1 MKYFDEFENEPE
13 DEIFYGK
20 KNETGG
26 ETFHSTRNKKGDE
39 TFHSTM
45 DKKGDE
51 AFHGTR
57 NETEDDMG
65 KKDRSSIFGLKKHE
79 TKKFIKKDY
88 MVIMILS
95 GILLLVIAIP
105 TGDKKISKKTEAKQD
120 SQQESQTQEQ
130 QTGTSES
137 QISRED
143 YCEQM
148 EQKLENLLTCVEGVG
163 RVNVMITLQSTQE
176 QVVEKDIPGS
186 NSNVSESDSGGGSRS
201 TSEVQNQEN
210 TVYTIDEDGN
220 KIPYVIK
227 TNLPTVQ
234 GVTVVAQGGGNAVV
248 QKNISDIAQA
258 LFHIEADKIK
268 VAKMKSLS

>member
-1 MKYFDEFENEPE
+1 
-13 DEIFYGK
+13 
-20 KNETGG
+20 
-26 ETFHSTRNKKGDE
+26 
-39 TFHSTM
+39 
-45 DKKGDE
+45 
-51 AFHGTR
+51 
-57 NETEDDMG
+57 
-65 KKDRSSIFGLKKHE
+65 
-79 TKKFIKKDY
+79 

-105 TGDKKISKKTEAKQD
+105 TGDKKVSKKTEAKQD

-130 QTGTSES
+130 QTGISES